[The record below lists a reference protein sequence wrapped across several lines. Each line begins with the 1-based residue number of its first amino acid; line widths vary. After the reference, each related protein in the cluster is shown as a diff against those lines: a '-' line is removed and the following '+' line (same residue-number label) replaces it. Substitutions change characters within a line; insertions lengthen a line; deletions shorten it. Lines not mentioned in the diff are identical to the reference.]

1 MTQNISRRTFF
12 GTAVGAA
19 GLLVGAWESHAQLPL
34 AVSASRHV
42 DEPWIE
48 ATIPQLQRLMRAG
61 ELTSRQLTLAY
72 LNRIQ
77 RLDGLL
83 GSVIETNPH
92 AVAIA
97 ARRDNERRAGRLRG
111 PLHGIPVLVKDN
123 IATDD
128 HMETTAGS
136 LALVGSR
143 VPQDAKIVSR
153 LRRAG
158 AVILGKANL
167 SEWANARG
175 FGSIN
180 GWSARGGFT
189 RDPYLLGFDPSG
201 SSSGS
206 AVAVA
211 ANLCAAAI
219 GTETDGSILSP
230 AGNNLVVGIKPTRG
244 LVAQEGIIPIAHSQ
258 DTAGPIAR
266 TVVDAA
272 ILLGILQS
280 PFGDVAGR
288 ALPDDYRRFLRRGA
302 LQGARIGVDRR
313 FFTPAYGGVPE
324 INAVVE
330 RALGAM
336 EALGSTVVD
345 TDTGDSLA
353 YSFAEGTVLISELKV
368 HLAEYLAGLSRT
380 RIRTLA
386 DVISFNQVNCREEM
400 KYFGQEVFELSEATS
415 GNLMDPAYV
424 EARALCLQLSR
435 AEGIDAAIERDR
447 LDAIVAPS
455 LSFATTPAA
464 VAGYPSISV
473 PVGLTDGGVPAGIWM
488 YAGFLQES
496 KLLAFAY
503 DLEQELQARKAPT
516 FQGRV
521 PPEPPDAGICT
532 ASRPSLTRTIV
543 TPFGLRT

>member
-1 MTQNISRRTFF
+1 MAQSISRRTFL

-19 GLLVGAWESHAQLPL
+19 GMLAGKWESSAQV
-34 AVSASRHV
+34 AESVAAS
-42 DEPWIE
+42 PWIE
-48 ATIPQLQRLMRAG
+48 ATIPQLQRLMRAR

-72 LNRIQ
+72 LDRIN
-77 RLDGLL
+77 RLDRLL
-83 GSVIETNPH
+83 GSLIETNPH

-97 ARRDNERRAGRLRG
+97 ARRDNERREGRLRG

-143 VPQDAKIVSR
+143 VPRDAKIVWR

-189 RDPYLLGFDPSG
+189 RNPYILGFDPSG

-211 ANLCAAAI
+211 ANLCAAAV

-230 AGNNLVVGIKPTRG
+230 AGNNLVVGMKPTRG

-280 PFGDVAGR
+280 PFDDVAGR
-288 ALPDDYRRFLRRGA
+288 ALPDDYRGFLRRGA
-302 LQGARIGVDRR
+302 LKGARIGVDRR
-313 FFTPAYGGVPE
+313 FFAPAYGGVPE

-368 HLAEYLAGLSRT
+368 HLAEYLAGLDRT

-386 DVISFNQVNCREEM
+386 DVISFNQVHCREEM

-415 GNLMDPAYV
+415 GDLMDPAYL

-464 VAGYPSISV
+464 VAGYPSISL

-488 YAGFLQES
+488 YAGFLQEP

-503 DLEQELQARKAPT
+503 DLEQELQARTMPT
-516 FQGRV
+516 FQGSV
-521 PPEPPDAGICT
+521 PPEPPDAGIC
-532 ASRPSLTRTIV
+532 AAARPSLDRIADLHH
-543 TPFGLRT
+543 FGRGKRL